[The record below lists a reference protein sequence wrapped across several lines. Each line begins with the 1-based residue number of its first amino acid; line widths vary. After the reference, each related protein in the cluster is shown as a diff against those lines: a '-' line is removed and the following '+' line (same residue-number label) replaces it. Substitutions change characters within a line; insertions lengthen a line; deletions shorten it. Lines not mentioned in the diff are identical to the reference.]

1 MHLKEMRTG
10 KSSGKRDKSMKKF
23 WVVLVIWL
31 SILVAVYQLERMETY
46 VRQNFRII
54 TSFIVAFHWILFF
67 GGSALIGFPLAFL
80 IRKLHLRIQSKLPEK
95 IKTQIRKSKESYP
108 MIHLTLDYFLWIAL
122 LPMFFGLT
130 ILFIIPQNF
139 GIDTIPLFEFFYYS
153 LPVAGAFYIALAWGK
168 NILEELL
175 EIKCETTEFKD
186 SLEI

>member
-1 MHLKEMRTG
+1 MHLKEMRIG

-23 WVVLVIWL
+23 WVLVIWL

-54 TSFIVAFHWILFF
+54 IPFIVAFHMILFF
-67 GGSALIGFPLAFL
+67 SGSALIGFPLAFL

-95 IKTQIRKSKESYP
+95 IKTQIRESVESYP
-108 MIHLTLDYFLWIAL
+108 TIHLSLDYFLWITF

-130 ILFIIPQNF
+130 ILFIIPQIL

-153 LPVAGAFYIALAWGK
+153 LPVAGAFYIALAWGED
-168 NILEELL
+168 ILEKLL